1 MCQHKGMTMFAERVT
16 AKGRPAEGTVG
27 TPGRDCGTHEKAV
40 IVATG
45 LLSDTQVATPM
56 GWRAVEGLVAGD
68 MVLTFDNGFREVT
81 AVESA
86 KIWTGDGLAPQ
97 DHWLVEMP
105 ANTLGNRTT
114 LRLPP
119 QQGVMVESDA
129 AELLYGDPF
138 SVIPALALEALP
150 GVSRLPVRAKTRCVT
165 LRFAE
170 EEVVFSREGGLLHCP
185 SSRDLL
191 DLDGDRPQYEML
203 PLTLARD
210 IVETLTLQEARAS
223 ELCPMI

>member
-1 MCQHKGMTMFAERVT
+1 MKNAL
-16 AKGRPAEGTVG
+16 
-27 TPGRDCGTHEKAV
+27 
-40 IVATG
+40 ITG
-45 LLSDTQVATPM
+45 LLTLM
-56 GWRAVEGLVAGD
+56 
-68 MVLTFDNGFREVT
+68 
-81 AVESA
+81 SA
-86 KIWTGDGLAPQ
+86 
-97 DHWLVEMP
+97 P
-105 ANTLGNRTT
+105 AWSG
-114 LRLPP
+114 
-119 QQGVMVESDA
+119 GYD
-129 AELLYGDPF
+129 D
-138 SVIPALALEALP
+138 LALEALP

-210 IVETLTLQEARAS
+210 IVETLTLQEARTS

>member
-1 MCQHKGMTMFAERVT
+1 MFVERVT
-16 AKGRPAEGTVG
+16 AKDWPMEGTAG
-27 TPGRDCGTHEKAV
+27 TPGRDTGDQEKAV

-45 LLSDTQVATPM
+45 LLADTQVATPM
-56 GWRAVEGLVAGD
+56 GWRAVEGLIAGD

-81 AVESA
+81 AVEEA
-86 KIWTGDGLAPQ
+86 PIWVGEGLAPE
-97 DHWLVEMP
+97 DHWLIEMP

-138 SVIPALALEALP
+138 CVIPALALENLQ
-150 GVSRLPVRAKTRCVT
+150 GVNRLPVRAKTRCVT

-191 DLDGDRPQYEML
+191 ELAGDRPQYEML

-210 IVETLTLQEARAS
+210 IVETLTPQEAHES
-223 ELCPMI
+223 EYCPVA